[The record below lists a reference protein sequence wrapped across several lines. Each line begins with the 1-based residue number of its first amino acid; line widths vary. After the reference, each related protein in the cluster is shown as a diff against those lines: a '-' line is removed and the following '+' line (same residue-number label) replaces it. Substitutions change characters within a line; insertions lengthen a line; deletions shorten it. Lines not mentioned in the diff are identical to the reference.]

1 MPQIV
6 LDFLRE
12 NLVGGES
19 ERSKNKPRL
28 SLSDFRVAS
37 REMFFFLH
45 MRKTKS
51 QIRFSESMHATDYRS
66 PFLFFRCM

>member
-19 ERSKNKPRL
+19 ERGKNKPRL

-37 REMFFFLH
+37 REMFFAYAEN
-45 MRKTKS
+45 KDAD
-51 QIRFSESMHATDYRS
+51 QI
-66 PFLFFRCM
+66 L